1 VKKAKHIN
9 YSGSILYY
17 GADIP
22 TKDNIRIMKDGN
34 FNQITAAKT
43 FKIGIPHHE
52 HPSYKWWV
60 LANVMIGT
68 FMAVLDATIVDVAL
82 PKIMSTF
89 GIDIDTAKWVATAYL
104 LVLAVMLPT
113 SGWIADRFGYK
124 RTYIAAIG
132 LFTFGSLLCSLSW
145 NETALIFFRVIQ
157 GMGAGLLMPVGM
169 AIVTREFPPEKR
181 GVALG
186 FWSIAAA
193 ASVSLGPTVG
203 GYLIDNFAWHSI
215 YDINVPIGI
224 MGIFATSVIQREYKS
239 RKVGRFDVLGF
250 TSLAIFLTSLLIAL
264 SDGTA
269 GWNTGGWTSTFILSC
284 FAISV
289 VSFVFFLL
297 VELNIREPL
306 VEIRLLKNFNF
317 GMANL
322 VLFFFG
328 MGMFGSTF
336 LLPLY
341 LQNGLGFT
349 AFQSGSL
356 FLPIGFIMGTMAP
369 LAGLLSDKMN
379 PKFPAMLGIV
389 LLAISLF
396 ANHLLSLFSETPS
409 IMFSLYIRGVGM
421 GFIFTPLSALA
432 LSEIPREKMG
442 QASGL
447 FNVLRQV
454 GGSFGV
460 AIMGTLLTNRTTFY
474 TNIYGASIDRS
485 SPVVINMLHSLK
497 FFAAQSIGGDA
508 ALSAMRAQALMA
520 YQVSQQA
527 FVSAIDD
534 DFFLAALITA
544 ICIIPVIFL
553 KKSKKK
559 IKTEKFI
566 AE

>member
-1 VKKAKHIN
+1 MNDNNSNENNSAK
-9 YSGSILYY
+9 
-17 GADIP
+17 P
-22 TKDNIRIMKDGN
+22 
-34 FNQITAAKT
+34 FNL
-43 FKIGIPHHE
+43 GIPHHE

-89 GIDIDTAKWVATAYL
+89 GIPVDTAKWVATAYL
-104 LVLAVMLPT
+104 LILAVMLPT

-124 RTYIAAIG
+124 KTYGAALT
-132 LFTFGSLLCSLSW
+132 LFTVGSLLCSLSW
-145 NETALIFFRVIQ
+145 NETALIMFRVVQ

-193 ASVSLGPTVG
+193 ASVSLGPTFG

-224 MGIFATSVIQREYKS
+224 VAIFATIVIQREYQSQKV
-239 RKVGRFDVLGF
+239 RKFDIGGF
-250 TSLAIFLTSLLIAL
+250 ISLAVFLTSLLLAL
-264 SDGTA
+264 SDGMA
-269 GWNTGGWTSTFILSC
+269 DWNTGGWTSTFILTC
-284 FAISV
+284 FALAFAGLV
-289 VSFVFFLL
+289 VFL
-297 VELNIREPL
+297 VIELNIREPL
-306 VEIRLLKNFNF
+306 VDLRLLKNFNF
-317 GMANL
+317 GMSNL
-322 VLFFFG
+322 VLFIFG

-356 FLPIGFIMGTMAP
+356 FLPIGFIQGIMAP
-369 LAGLLSDKMN
+369 LAGFLSDKVN
-379 PKFPAMLGIV
+379 PKIPAMIGIV
-389 LLAISLF
+389 LLAVSLF
-396 ANHLLSLFSETPS
+396 INHFLSLFSQTQS
-409 IMFSLYIRGVGM
+409 VMFSLYLRGLGM

-432 LSEIPREKMG
+432 LSEVPREKMA

-460 AIMGTLLTNRTTFY
+460 AIMGTLLTDRTTFHLS
-474 TNIYGASIDRS
+474 NYGSSIDQS
-485 SPVVINMLHSLK
+485 SPAVQNVLHDLK
-497 FFAAQSIGGDA
+497 YFAVQSAGGSTSF
-508 ALSAMRAQALMA
+508 SAMRAQALLA
-520 YQVSQQA
+520 LHVSQQA

-544 ICIIPVIFL
+544 LCIVPVIFL
-553 KKSKKK
+553 RKIKKK
-559 IKTEKFI
+559 KKVEKII
-566 AE
+566 AAD

>member
-1 VKKAKHIN
+1 MRNDRSYKIPSAKAF
-9 YSGSILYY
+9 
-17 GADIP
+17 
-22 TKDNIRIMKDGN
+22 NIGV
-34 FNQITAAKT
+34 
-43 FKIGIPHHE
+43 PHHE
-52 HPSYKWWV
+52 HSSYKWWV
-60 LANVMIGT
+60 LANIMIGT

-89 GIDIDTAKWVATAYL
+89 GIDIDAAKWVATAYL

-124 RTYIAAIG
+124 RTYGAALT
-132 LFTFGSLLCSLSW
+132 LFTVGSLLCSLSW
-145 NETALIFFRVIQ
+145 NETALIMFRVVQ

-169 AIVTREFPPEKR
+169 AIVIREFPPEKR

-224 MGIFATSVIQREYKS
+224 IAIFATIVIQREYKS
-239 RKVGRFDVLGF
+239 QKVDHFDILGF
-250 TSLAIFLTSLLIAL
+250 TSLAVSLTSLLIAL

-269 GWNTGGWTSTFILSC
+269 EWNTGGWTSTFILTC
-284 FAISV
+284 FAISI
-289 VSFVFFLL
+289 VSFVVFLI

-306 VEIRLLKNFNF
+306 VDIRLLKNFNF
-317 GMANL
+317 GMSNL

-341 LQNGLGFT
+341 LQNGLGYT

-356 FLPIGFIMGTMAP
+356 FLPIGFIMGVMAP
-369 LAGLLSDKMN
+369 IAGLLSDKIN

-389 LLAISLF
+389 LLAVSLF
-396 ANHLLSLFSETPS
+396 INHFLSLFSETPS
-409 IMFSLYIRGVGM
+409 VMFSLYIRGVGM

-432 LSEIPREKMG
+432 LSEIPRHKMA

-447 FNVLRQV
+447 FNVLRQI

-460 AIMGTLLTNRTTFY
+460 ALMGTLLTNRTKFY
-474 TNIYGASIDRS
+474 MNVYGAAVDQS
-485 SPVVINMLHSLK
+485 SPVVTNVLHSLK
-497 FFAAQSIGGDA
+497 FFSMQSMGGDG
-508 ALSAMRAQALMA
+508 ALTTMRAQALLV
-520 YQVSQQA
+520 YHVSQQA

-544 ICIIPVIFL
+544 LCIVPVLFL
-553 KKSKKK
+553 KKSRKKGKVEK
-559 IKTEKFI
+559 IITD
-566 AE
+566 